1 MSLPHSLITGFE
13 ALSTQSDQDFDY
25 ARAFALVSKALRP
38 SAKIED
44 GLLKLHE
51 LAEGLKT
58 DLSADQRLT
67 DKVAVLRAYMVGEN
81 DFHGDEDAYDD
92 LDHMNLFSILKTGC
106 GTAMGL
112 GFIYLYC
119 LHHCG
124 LKADVLNFPAHC
136 LIRVEEGPNR
146 IIFDPFAGVLE
157 LEAVDLRQFL
167 KVIGGA
173 DVELGPQYYQ
183 ELSPK
188 TVFIRHLNAI
198 KSHFLRC
205 EQTQEALEVLHILI
219 LLEADSAAFWRE
231 SGLLKARIGQLAQAV
246 ADLKQALLHTED
258 ENTKRHTRH
267 IIADLEGA
275 LSD

>member
-1 MSLPHSLITGFE
+1 MSLPDHLIRGFE
-13 ALSTQSDQDFDY
+13 ALSSQSDAEFDY
-25 ARAFALVSKALRP
+25 AKAWVFASKALRP
-38 SAKIED
+38 SAKID
-44 GLLKLHE
+44 DALQQLHS
-51 LAEGLKT
+51 LGEGLSLR
-58 DLSADQRLT
+58 LSGQQTLSDKITQLRL
-67 DKVAVLRAYMVGEN
+67 YMVEDKG
-81 DFHGDEDAYDD
+81 FHGDEDAYDD
-92 LDHMNLFSILKTGC
+92 LDHMNLFSILDTGC

-112 GFIYLYC
+112 GLIYLYG

-136 LIRVEEGPNR
+136 LIRVEDGAQR
-146 IIFDPFAGVLE
+146 VIIDPFAGALE

-173 DVELGPQYYQ
+173 DVELGPQFYR

-188 TVFIRHLNAI
+188 TVFVRHLNAI

-205 EQTQEALEVLHILI
+205 DQIREALEILQMLII
-219 LLEADSAAFWRE
+219 LESDSAAFWRE
-231 SGLLKARIGQLAQAV
+231 SGLLKARVGHLDEAV
-246 ADLKQALLHTED
+246 SDLKQSLLYTED
-258 ENTKRHTRH
+258 ENTQRHTRH